1 MGGKYLQ
8 MINTMKG
15 DLTEIKFYAYDG
27 LPGALTYARVD
38 PIISPG
44 QVSGHVHALY
54 GSNAVGVNYDYD
66 RIVSHKNTLSSRQN
80 DRADTHTDQ

>member
-1 MGGKYLQ
+1 MYGMKRYLTN
-8 MINTMKG
+8 I
-15 DLTEIKFYAYDG
+15 EKFYAYDG

-54 GSNAVGVNYDYD
+54 GSNAIGVNYDYD
-66 RIVSHKNTLSSRQN
+66 RIVSHKNIF
-80 DRADTHTDQ
+80 

>member
-1 MGGKYLQ
+1 
-8 MINTMKG
+8 MKG
-15 DLTEIKFYAYDG
+15 NLTEIKFYAYDG

-54 GSNAVGVNYDYD
+54 GSNAAGVSYDYD
-66 RIVSHKNTLSSRQN
+66 RIVSRRDILSSCHN
-80 DRADTHTDQ
+80 DRANTHTDQ

>member
-1 MGGKYLQ
+1 VGGKYSQ
-8 MINTMKG
+8 MTYTMKG
-15 DLTEIKFYAYDG
+15 KLTTEIKFYAYDG

-54 GSNAVGVNYDYD
+54 GSNAIGVNYDYD
-66 RIVSHKNTLSSRQN
+66 RVVSYRDTFLLCQN
-80 DRADTHTDQ
+80 D